1 LPGTVCADLRVLPLL
16 LGGIAVIS
24 ALNQMSFRS
33 KARQQ

>member
-1 LPGTVCADLRVLPLL
+1 MLPLL

-24 ALNQMSFRS
+24 ALNQMSFRN